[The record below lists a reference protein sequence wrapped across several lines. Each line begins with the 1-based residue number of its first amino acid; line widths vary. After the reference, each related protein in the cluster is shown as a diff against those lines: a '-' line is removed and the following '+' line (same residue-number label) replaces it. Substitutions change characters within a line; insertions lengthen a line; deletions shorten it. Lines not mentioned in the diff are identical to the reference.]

1 MNDNAASTVVLDASG
16 NGRNGTAQ
24 QNTSFLHTTGKIDG
38 ALTFN
43 GTSDYVNVG
52 VALTGA
58 YTKVAW
64 VKRTTA
70 AGNFY
75 NNIISS
81 DTGSNIFW
89 APYHQGY
96 KLSAGHN
103 GNYYLVQD
111 SVALPAD
118 GNYHFVAVTFDP
130 AVVPGTMVL
139 YKNGAS
145 VGTATGVATQI
156 ASTTTYIGR
165 YATGYNFGGSIDNV
179 MLFNRALTAAEI
191 AALYNGGSG
200 TETISGGSQQASYS
214 ANGWS
219 LDTAEDFAVKVDFHY
234 SDVSTAEGWVGIS
247 RRR

>member
-1 MNDNAASTVVLDASG
+1 MNDNAASTVVLEASG

-24 QNTSFLHTTGKIDG
+24 QNTITLHTTGKIDG

-81 DTGSNIFW
+81 DEGSNIFW

-103 GNYYLVQD
+103 GSYYLVQD
-111 SVALPAD
+111 PNALAQD
-118 GNYHFVAVTFDP
+118 VWYFVAVTFDP
-130 AVVPGTMVL
+130 AVASGTMVL

-145 VGTATGVATQI
+145 VGTATQVATPI
-156 ASTTTYIGR
+156 ASTTDIYRKICDG
-165 YATGYNFGGSIDNV
+165 
-179 MLFNRALTAAEI
+179 L
-191 AALYNGGSG
+191 
-200 TETISGGSQQASYS
+200 
-214 ANGWS
+214 
-219 LDTAEDFAVKVDFHY
+219 
-234 SDVSTAEGWVGIS
+234 
-247 RRR
+247 